1 MSSEHLAAAQ
11 RLADVLARENDA
23 LKHQDFSLAAALV
36 PAKDA
41 ALADCMKLPKMPVP
55 APRLALL
62 GQRLG
67 ELAAE
72 NQILLE
78 RAIAVQTRLIRI
90 VARALA
96 PPPALTRYNGYN
108 ARAPSNRATAVAIS
122 TRA

>member
-1 MSSEHLAAAQ
+1 MSDEHLVAAQ
-11 RLADVLARENDA
+11 QLADVLARENDA
-23 LKHQDFSLAAALV
+23 LKRLDFVLAAALV

-41 ALADCMKLPKMPVP
+41 ALADFMKLPKTS
-55 APRLALL
+55 APRMAAL
-62 GQRLG
+62 GRRLG
-67 ELAAE
+67 GLAAE

-96 PPPALTRYNGYN
+96 PPPALTCYNGYN
-108 ARAPSNRATAVAIS
+108 PRAASNRAAAVALS